1 MALIRG
7 RGHPYRTRVQDLEER
22 EHAYAHGQR
31 NPTLLRARG
40 DVRDTVVLVHGS
52 WGDHHNWDAVAPML
66 ARSFRVLTYDRRGHS
81 RSARPVGQ
89 GSLHEDAADLAA
101 PIEGLGLAPKH
112 VVGNSFGAPF
122 RRRRNMSSPGR
133 GTRPA
138 IEKSSFCR
146 NRCGLNNPGRLNPK
160 TESKK

>member
-81 RSARPVGQ
+81 PGAGHVPHATQPAAYVRVVAAFIARASVPAGHPT
-89 GSLHEDAADLAA
+89 GNREELSLPESL
-101 PIEGLGLAPKH
+101 
-112 VVGNSFGAPF
+112 
-122 RRRRNMSSPGR
+122 
-133 GTRPA
+133 RPQ
-138 IEKSSFCR
+138 
-146 NRCGLNNPGRLNPK
+146 
-160 TESKK
+160 